1 MRKILAIAVREYRAM
16 VGTKAFL
23 FSILMMPL
31 LMFGSIVAMQLLK
44 NTGKVETLKIVV
56 IDHSRE
62 IYPQL
67 VLEAQQA
74 NAAVDQREMARIQE
88 LNDSTISKT
97 DDEPFGDFSRGKR
110 YELELWDSQ
119 EITDEQ
125 KFELSER
132 IRKQELYA
140 FVEIPA
146 NVVEFRASRTKAD
159 PDGVPVVSFYSE
171 DSSFSDAKS
180 WIGGV
185 VSKFVRIERLKA
197 QGIDASMVAELSS
210 PVPIRGMSPL
220 KRTSSGD
227 ISKGEIR
234 DPLKAIFVPLGI
246 MMLMFMVIFMSSQ
259 PMLETVLEEKAAR
272 IAEVLLGSANSIQI
286 MTGKLIGTV
295 GGSLTILVV
304 YLAGV
309 WFLAWQRGWI
319 EMIPMDL
326 VPWFVVFQILGVLFY
341 ASIFMAIGA
350 SVSQLKE
357 AQTMLLPVWM
367 LLMSPMFVWMMIIR
381 EPNNQMSTL
390 FSFFPPAT
398 PTVMVLRMSTDAT
411 VPGWQPFL
419 AAFLMVLATAAC
431 VFIASRIFRVGLLWQ
446 GKTPKI
452 SELIKWAFTG

>member
-1 MRKILAIAVREYRAM
+1 MRKILVIAAREYRAM
-16 VGTKAFL
+16 VATKAFL

-31 LMFGSIVAMQLLK
+31 LMFGSIMASQMLR
-44 NTGKVETLKIVV
+44 NTGKIETLKIVV
-56 IDHSRE
+56 IDHSNKVF
-62 IYPQL
+62 PQL
-67 VLEAQQA
+67 AIAARQV
-74 NAAVDQREMARIQE
+74 NALVEKSENLPKENSASSEMG
-88 LNDSTISKT
+88 
-97 DDEPFGDFSRGKR
+97 DDPFGDFSKGKR
-110 YELELWDSQ
+110 YELSLWDSP
-119 EITDEQ
+119 EITDDQ
-125 KFELSER
+125 RLELSEK

-140 FVEIPA
+140 FVEIPE
-146 NVVEFRASRTKAD
+146 NVVEFRASQFNSGSRNIPT
-159 PDGVPVVSFYSE
+159 VSFYSE
-171 DSSFSDAKS
+171 DSSFSDAKI

-185 VSKFVRIERLKA
+185 ISEFARIQRLKE
-197 QGIDASMVAELSS
+197 QGIDALMVADMST

-220 KRTSSGD
+220 KRTADGE
-227 ISKGEIR
+227 IAKGEIR
-234 DPLKAIFVPLGI
+234 DPMKAIFVPLGI

-272 IAEVLLGSANSIQI
+272 IAEVLLGSANSMQL

-295 GGSLTILVV
+295 GGSMTILVV
-304 YLAGV
+304 YLGGI
-309 WFLAWQRGWI
+309 WFLAWQKGWI
-319 EMIPMDL
+319 DMIPMQL

-381 EPNNQMSTL
+381 EPNIQMSTL

-411 VPGWQPFL
+411 IPAWQPYV
-419 AAFLMVLATAAC
+419 AAFLLILATAFC
-431 VFIASRIFRVGLLWQ
+431 VFVASRIFRIGLLWQ

-452 SELIKWAFTG
+452 GELIKWAFSG